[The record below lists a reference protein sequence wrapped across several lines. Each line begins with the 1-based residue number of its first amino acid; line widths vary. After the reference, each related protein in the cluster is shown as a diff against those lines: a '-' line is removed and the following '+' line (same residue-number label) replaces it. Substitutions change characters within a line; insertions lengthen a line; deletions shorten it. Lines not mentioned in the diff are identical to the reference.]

1 MFCNWLNYVDPV
13 SVFIYDSFWQK
24 PELTGAIK
32 FGRSDMKNVFIKGY
46 AVREKE
52 MHIAKIYDDYD
63 GDLKEVVSFNH
74 RTRALTIGESSDM

>member
-1 MFCNWLNYVDPV
+1 MKH
-13 SVFIYDSFWQK
+13 VF
-24 PELTGAIK
+24 L
-32 FGRSDMKNVFIKGY
+32 KGY